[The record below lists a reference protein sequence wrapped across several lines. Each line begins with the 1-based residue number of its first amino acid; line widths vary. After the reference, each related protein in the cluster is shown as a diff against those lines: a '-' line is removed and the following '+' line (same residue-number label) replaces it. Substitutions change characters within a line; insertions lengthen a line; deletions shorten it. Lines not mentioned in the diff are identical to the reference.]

1 MSRYSLAI
9 FTVGV
14 VCLFAAANV
23 ATAEPQAQV
32 GSPGDTVLSA
42 DQIADFSAEYCLA
55 CHNDALVT
63 GGMSLQSFD
72 LTHPENDPELA
83 EKIIRKLKVGFMPP
97 VGETRPDVDTMRA
110 FVRTM
115 EGKLDSVASANPNPG
130 SRPFQRLTRDE
141 YANSIRDLFGIE
153 VDVAQYLPADML
165 SEGMDNIADQQ
176 AFSASLMEGYMRAAG
191 EITRAALGD
200 PRADATSVL
209 FKANRMAAQLDHV
222 PGTPFGTRGG
232 LAVTHNFP
240 ADGEYRIR
248 VLTFATAVG
257 NFFSN
262 VEGEGIEVSI
272 DGERV
277 AMLEM
282 DPEMSETDETGL
294 NLYTPPLFIKAG
306 PHNVAV
312 SFVRKFTRLVQD
324 DIKEIRQTL
333 IDTDAPNT
341 FDLTIYAHLR
351 EFEITGPHTVSGVS
365 DSAPRRAVFTCRPL
379 SRDEEAPCAREIVR
393 SLARK
398 AYRRP
403 VTDEDMEGL
412 MLFYDSGRRD
422 DGGDFESGVRAAI
435 QAMLTSPY
443 FVFKFEVPPEG
454 AVTGESYYIGDLPLA
469 SRISYFLWGTP
480 PDEKLVSLAAE
491 GRLGDPSVVR
501 NEVDRMLADP
511 RSIWLSEKFA
521 SLWLHLP
528 DLMNINPDPF
538 YFPQYDHVLAKSME
552 REVELFFDSIVR
564 EDRNALEL
572 LDADYTFLDERLAL
586 HYEIP
591 NVRGTRFRRVTLEDD
606 YRRGLLG
613 KGAILAMTSNADRTS
628 PVLRGKWIMQVLLAT
643 DPPAPPPVVPAF
655 DETEAVDAGKILT
668 VRERMEMHRANP
680 VCAACHKSIDPL
692 GLALENFDVT
702 GKWRVWD
709 KTFAINDE
717 GTRIH
722 TGGIP
727 IDAAT
732 ELHDGTPLDGPASLR
747 NAILTYGD
755 AFVQGLTEKLMSF
768 AIGRRIEHF
777 DIPSIR
783 AITRAAAEND
793 NRFSWLVKGIV
804 ESGAFRMNAMEEPV
818 TEAAERQR

>member
-1 MSRYSLAI
+1 MYRYSFAI
-9 FTVGV
+9 ITAGV

-23 ATAEPQAQV
+23 ATAEPKAQA
-32 GSPGDTVLSA
+32 GSSGAAVLSA
-42 DQIADFSAEYCLA
+42 DQIADFAAEYCLA

-97 VGETRPDVDTMRA
+97 VGETRPDADTMQA

-115 EGKLDSVASANPNPG
+115 ERQLDSIAGANPNPG

-141 YANSIRDLFGIE
+141 YANSIRDLFGID

-277 AMLEM
+277 ALLEM

-294 NLYTPPLFIKAG
+294 NLYTPPLFVKAG

-324 DIKEIRQTL
+324 NIKEIRQTL

-379 SRDEEAPCAREIVR
+379 TGDEEARCASEIVR
-393 SLARK
+393 NLARK

-422 DGGDFESGVRAAI
+422 DGDFESGVRAAI

-454 AVTGESYYIGDLPLA
+454 AATGESYYIGDLPLA

-480 PDEKLVSLAAE
+480 PDERLVSLAAE

-501 NEVDRMLADP
+501 DEVDRMLADR

-591 NVRGTRFRRVTLEDD
+591 NVRGNRFRRVTLEDD

-628 PVLRGKWIMQVLLAT
+628 PVLRGKWVMQVLLAT

-777 DIPSIR
+777 DVPSIR
-783 AITRAAAEND
+783 AIARAAAEND

-804 ESGAFRMNAMEEPV
+804 ESPAFRMNAMEEPV
-818 TEAAERQR
+818 TEAAERQQ

>member
-9 FTVGV
+9 ITVGV

-23 ATAEPQAQV
+23 ATAEPQAQA
-32 GSPGDTVLSA
+32 GSPGAAVLSA

-141 YANSIRDLFGIE
+141 YANSIRDLFGID

-272 DGERV
+272 DGER
-277 AMLEM
+277 AALLEM

-379 SRDEEAPCAREIVR
+379 SRDEEAPCASEIVR
-393 SLARK
+393 NLARK

-412 MLFYDSGRRD
+412 MLFYDSGRGD
-422 DGGDFESGVRAAI
+422 DGDFESGVRAAI

-454 AVTGESYYIGDLPLA
+454 AATGESYYIGDLPLA

-501 NEVDRMLADP
+501 DEVDRMLADR

-591 NVRGTRFRRVTLEDD
+591 NVRGNRFRRVTLEDD

-628 PVLRGKWIMQVLLAT
+628 PVLRGKWVMQVLLAT
-643 DPPAPPPVVPAF
+643 EPPAPPPVVPAF

-747 NAILTYGD
+747 NAILTYGN

-804 ESGAFRMNAMEEPV
+804 ESPAFRMNAMEEPV
-818 TEAAERQR
+818 TEAAERQQ